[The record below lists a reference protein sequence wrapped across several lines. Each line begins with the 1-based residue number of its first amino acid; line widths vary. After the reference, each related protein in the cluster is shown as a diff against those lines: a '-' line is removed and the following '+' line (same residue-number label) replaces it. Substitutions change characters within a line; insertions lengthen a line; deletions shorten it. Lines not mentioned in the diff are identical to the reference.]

1 MAMSATAV
9 VSKTNE
15 VWKAGNLSRAK
26 MRRLARYARGQQKL
40 PYLPDSTDGE
50 YREIAKKSASNWVDL
65 VIRSTTQGLFVDG
78 YGDSSD
84 SDLWTQVWQP
94 NGMDARQHA
103 LHRAVETL
111 GHSYLIGFPTGEDGV
126 WMRPEAATKLTAE
139 YEDPSDDW
147 PVFAVREVV
156 ANKRYELYDD
166 EARYTMEGRLGK
178 GLKLVETAPHD
189 LDHAPIVKMRSSL
202 DLLGEEQGQVEGIIP
217 IQDRIVD
224 ATFTMQMVAKYG
236 AFPQRWISGIDM
248 SKPLED
254 DEGNVIR
261 DADGN
266 PKYPTIKAYID
277 SILLAADPEAKFGQ
291 FTAADLR
298 QYVEALEAHIRH
310 LAAVTQT
317 PPHYLLGSLVN
328 LSAEALAA
336 AEAGLQRKI
345 GEKKVVLGEGYEQA
359 MRMGAVILGETDAAS
374 DFSSQVR
381 WRDIESRSLAQVA
394 DAMLKLTQMGI
405 PVEFLVAKLP
415 GFSGQDVADIN
426 AAIEAQGGVTALVQN
441 LLNGQ
446 LPKPEP
452 LAA

>member
-1 MAMSATAV
+1 VAMSSSAV
-9 VSKTNE
+9 TGKANE
-15 VWKAGNLSRAK
+15 VWKSGNLSRAK

-40 PYLPDSTDGE
+40 PWLPDSTDGE
-50 YREIAKKSASNWVDL
+50 YREIAKKSASNWIDL

-78 YGDSSD
+78 YGDSTD
-84 SDLWTQVWQP
+84 SDLWAQVWQP

-111 GHSYLIGFPTGEDGV
+111 GVSYLLAFPTEEDGV
-126 WMRPEAATKLTAE
+126 WMRPEAATKLTAS

-147 PVFAVREVV
+147 PVYAVREVV
-156 ANKRYELYDD
+156 KDKRWELYTD
-166 EARYTMEGRLGK
+166 EARYTLTGRMGRNLQ
-178 GLKLVETAPHD
+178 LVDTAPHG
-189 LDHAPIVKMRSSL
+189 LDHAPVVAMRSSL
-202 DLLGEEQGQVEGIIP
+202 DLLGDEQGQVEGIIP

-236 AFPQRWISGIDM
+236 AFPQRWIAGIDM
-248 SKPLED
+248 AKPLED
-254 DEGNVIR
+254 ENGDVIT

-266 PKYPTIKAYID
+266 PRYPTIKAYID

-291 FTAADLR
+291 FAAADLR

-359 MRMGAVILGETDAAS
+359 MRLGAVILGETDAAE

-394 DAMLKLTQMGI
+394 DAFLKLTQMGV

-415 GFSGQDVADIN
+415 GFTGQDVTDITE
-426 AAIEAQGGVTALVQN
+426 AIEAQGGDTALVQG
-441 LLNGQ
+441 LLEGQ
-446 LPKPEP
+446 IPKPEP